1 MKRKPP
7 KGYDSWI
14 EVYDT
19 VMNQNP
25 ELLLSKSIWFT
36 YYDNPIAKPE
46 VRFGI
51 VINSPKLF
59 KVQIKTLLASCFLE
73 LLDLRMND
81 DETKIVVHR
90 MKKYDDNFHKEWTD
104 KATKLL
110 YHLKITE

>member
-36 YYDNPIAKPE
+36 YFERNEELDVE
-46 VRFGI
+46 D
-51 VINSPKLF
+51 SPKIF